1 MLDHTSSP
9 PNLDQRPSGR
19 FSAEGE
25 FVGYADIVS
34 FVRRHFWTIAG
45 TLVVALV
52 GALVYVCMTDPIFTA
67 RSQILIDPKMP
78 QLLREQSGEVNF
90 SLDNAQ
96 VESQIAVLRSEKIA
110 MMVINE
116 LNLNKDPEFQE
127 QKASIFGMLPLWPAG
142 GNDTGTTEFAR
153 SRRTITTFEG
163 RLDVRRTGLSYA
175 IEIAFS
181 SKDPDKAARVANTT
195 AEAYIRDQIETKSDA
210 AKLGSEWL
218 EQRLAQL
225 RTQLNNAT
233 QLAQE
238 FRAKHD
244 YGVRTRGEKS
254 AEPGRQTTDGLLALP
269 RENYTLEE
277 LEATAETY
285 RKIYE
290 SYLQGFTTSVQRQSF
305 PVPDARIITPATRPL
320 AKSHPRTFLALALGG
335 LAGVMIGF
343 GIAIIRHSLDRSVRF
358 SRQIRDELG
367 LECLGKL
374 PRMVGASDHLDEVA
388 KAPFSR
394 FSGSLKSVKT
404 VVGLMNKTHSI
415 RCLGITSVLPKEG
428 KSTVVSNLA
437 TLFST
442 SGMRTLVVDADIF
455 SPKLTETFAPDAR
468 AGLIDAV
475 KNREQAEHYI
485 VPASTAPFDLLPATG
500 KIANSTDVL
509 GFEHMQVLLKDLL
522 LAYDIIIFD
531 VPPANPIVDGLAL
544 SHVLDAVVVI
554 AEWGRTP
561 LDLLSEMVRS
571 LRMAKISIL
580 GVIMTK
586 VDDAAASGYDKRMA
600 HYYPRQIKDARWGW
614 PRGLRMAV
622 TLLRHLQ

>member
-1 MLDHTSSP
+1 MLDHTSSL

-25 FVGYADIVS
+25 LISFTDIVS
-34 FVRRHFWTIAG
+34 LVKRHVWTIAG
-45 TLVVALV
+45 SSLIAVM
-52 GALVYVCMTDPIFTA
+52 GALVYVSTTEPIFTA
-67 RSQILIDPKMP
+67 RLQLLIDPNMS
-78 QLLREQSGEVNF
+78 QLPLGQSAEINF

-110 MMVINE
+110 TMVINE
-116 LNLNKDPEFQE
+116 LNIDKDPEFQQE
-127 QKASIFGMLPLWPAG
+127 KTSIFERLQLWVSGRNSTGM
-142 GNDTGTTEFAR
+142 TEFAR
-153 SRRTITTFEG
+153 SRRAITTFEAG
-163 RLDVRRTGLSYA
+163 LEVRRTGLSYA

-195 AEAYIRDQIETKSDA
+195 AEAYIRDQIETKSDTVRV
-210 AKLGSEWL
+210 GSEWL
-218 EQRLAQL
+218 ERRLAQL
-225 RTQLNNAT
+225 RMQLNKAT

-244 YGVRTRGEKS
+244 YRIRTRGDKG
-254 AEPGRQTTDGLLALP
+254 AEPGRPTTDGLLDLP
-269 RENYTLEE
+269 REDYSLEE
-277 LEATAETY
+277 LETTAETY

-290 SYLQGFTTSVQRQSF
+290 SYLQGFATSVQRQSF
-305 PVPDARIITPATRPL
+305 PVPNARIISPATRPL
-320 AKSHPRTFLALALGG
+320 TKSHPRTILVLMLGG
-335 LAGVMIGF
+335 LAGVMVGF
-343 GIAIIRHSLDRSVRF
+343 GIAVIRHSLDRSVRF

-374 PRMVGASDHLDEVA
+374 PRMGGASDHLNEVA

-404 VVGLMNKTHSI
+404 VIGFVNKTQSI
-415 RCLGITSVLPKEG
+415 RCLGITSALSREG

-437 TLFST
+437 TLFSM
-442 SGMRTLVVDADIF
+442 SGTRTLVVDADIF

-475 KNREQAEHYI
+475 KNREQAKHYI
-485 VPASTAPFDLLPATG
+485 VPARTAPFDLLPATG
-500 KIANSTDVL
+500 KVANNNDVP
-509 GFEHMQVLLKDLL
+509 GAEHMQVLLTDLL

-531 VPPANPIVDGLAL
+531 IPAASPIVDGLAL
-544 SHVLDAVVVI
+544 GFLLDAVVVI

-561 LDLLSEMVRS
+561 VDLLSEMVRS

-586 VDDAAASGYDKRMA
+586 VEDASASGYDRHMA
-600 HYYPRQIKDARWGW
+600 RYYPRQIKNARWGW

-622 TLLRHLQ
+622 TFLRRRQ

>member
-1 MLDHTSSP
+1 MLDHTSSL
-9 PNLDQRPSGR
+9 PNLDQPPSGR

-25 FVGYADIVS
+25 FISFNDIVS
-34 FVRRHFWTIAG
+34 LVKRHVWTIAG
-45 TLVVALV
+45 SSLIAVM
-52 GALVYVCMTDPIFTA
+52 GALVYVSTTEPIFTA
-67 RSQILIDPKMP
+67 RLQLLIDPNMS
-78 QLLREQSGEVNF
+78 QLPLGQSAEINF

-110 MMVINE
+110 TMVINE
-116 LNLNKDPEFQE
+116 LNIDKDPEFQQE
-127 QKASIFGMLPLWPAG
+127 KTSIFGRLQLWVSG
-142 GNDTGTTEFAR
+142 RNSTGMTEFAR
-153 SRRTITTFEG
+153 SRRAITTFEAG
-163 RLDVRRTGLSYA
+163 LEVRRTGLSYA

-181 SKDPDKAARVANTT
+181 SQDPDKAARVANTT
-195 AEAYIRDQIETKSDA
+195 AEAYIRDQIETKSDTVRV
-210 AKLGSEWL
+210 GSEWL

-225 RTQLNNAT
+225 RMQLNKAT

-244 YGVRTRGEKS
+244 YRIRTRGDKG
-254 AEPGRQTTDGLLALP
+254 AEPGRQTTDGLLDLP
-269 RENYTLEE
+269 REDYSLEE
-277 LEATAETY
+277 LETTAETY

-290 SYLQGFTTSVQRQSF
+290 SYLQGFATSVQRQSF
-305 PVPDARIITPATRPL
+305 PVPNARIISPATRPL
-320 AKSHPRTFLALALGG
+320 TKSHPRTILVLMLGG
-335 LAGVMIGF
+335 LAGVMVGF
-343 GIAIIRHSLDRSVRF
+343 GIAVIRHSLDRSVRF

-388 KAPFSR
+388 KASFSR

-404 VVGLMNKTHSI
+404 VIGLMNKTQSI
-415 RCLGITSVLPKEG
+415 RCLGVTSVLPKEG

-437 TLFST
+437 TLFSM

-455 SPKLTETFAPDAR
+455 SPKLTETFAPEAR

-475 KNREQAEHYI
+475 KNRDQAKHYI

-500 KIANSTDVL
+500 KIANSNDVL

-522 LAYDIIIFD
+522 LSYDIIIFD
-531 VPPANPIVDGLAL
+531 VPPTNPIVDGLAL
-544 SHVLDAVVVI
+544 SHLLDAVVVI

-586 VDDAAASGYDKRMA
+586 VDDASASGYDKRMA
-600 HYYPRQIKDARWGW
+600 HHYPRHIKDARWVR

-622 TLLRHLQ
+622 TLLRRLL